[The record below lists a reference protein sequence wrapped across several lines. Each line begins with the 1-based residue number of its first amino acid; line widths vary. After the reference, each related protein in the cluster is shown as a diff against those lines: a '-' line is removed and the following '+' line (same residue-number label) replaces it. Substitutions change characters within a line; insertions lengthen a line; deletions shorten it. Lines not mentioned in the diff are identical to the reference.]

1 MKITQAKFITSATT
15 LEQCPDPV
23 LPEICFAGRSNV
35 GKSTLI
41 NALCNHKNLART
53 SNRPGKTRLLNF
65 FLINNGLFYLVDLPG
80 YGYARVSQKE
90 RQIWDRNIQQYLL
103 ERSSLSL
110 IIQLVDSRH
119 EPTDL
124 DMDLFFWMAS
134 NQLPFAIVLTK
145 ADKLSK
151 NKQQQSLARV
161 RRQVQEMNIEVP
173 LLLTSS
179 ETKQGLDELSE
190 LIHEFTNIKHPQKS

>member
-15 LEQCPDPV
+15 LEQCPAPD
-23 LPEICFAGRSNV
+23 LAEICFAGRSNV
-35 GKSTLI
+35 GKSSLI
-41 NALCNHKNLART
+41 NALCNHKNLARI

-124 DMDLFFWMAS
+124 DKDLFFWMAS

-151 NKQQQSLARV
+151 NKQQKSLALV
-161 RRQVQEMNIEVP
+161 RREVQEMNIEVP

-190 LIHEFTNIKHPQKS
+190 LIHEFTNIEHPQKP

>member
-190 LIHEFTNIKHPQKS
+190 LIHEFTNIKHPQK